1 MMQKMKIQKLHLN
14 GKDIG
19 KAAVADNFI
28 VRHLGLTGRDFGN
41 FDAMIL
47 LKNAISIST
56 LE

>member
-1 MMQKMKIQKLHLN
+1 MKIQKLLLN

-28 VRHLGLTGRDFGN
+28 VRLREMIGRDFDN
-41 FDAMIL
+41 VDVMIL
-47 LKNAISIST
+47 LKNAISISA